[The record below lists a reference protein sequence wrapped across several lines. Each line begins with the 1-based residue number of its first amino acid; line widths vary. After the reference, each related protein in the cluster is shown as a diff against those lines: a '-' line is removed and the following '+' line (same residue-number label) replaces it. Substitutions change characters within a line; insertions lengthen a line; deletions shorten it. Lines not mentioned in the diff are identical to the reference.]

1 MADIRI
7 KDLATTAASS
17 ASDDYV
23 AIDGS
28 ANGTR
33 KLSAYNPSFGGT
45 GTFGGA
51 VTINSN
57 VSYIGKSGSGNGGNW
72 RFVSDDGTTR
82 WLAGLL
88 GTGGETTFSIYDL
101 VNSRQTL
108 ALTAAGNATLAGNLT
123 VSGTGT
129 SSIAGNLLVGTTTDG
144 GQKLQVA
151 GTAYVSGD
159 ATFAGTGAQSIAGV
173 VKFSAPS
180 NIGAGTYAWIGGDGS
195 TGMFLNAPT
204 GSTVQFG
211 VNNSGKLIVNST
223 TIKIVSIP
231 TSSAGLPAGSVW
243 NDGGT
248 LKIV

>member
-23 AIDGS
+23 AIDGAS
-28 ANGTR
+28 NGTR
-33 KLSAYNPSFGGT
+33 KLSAYSP
-45 GTFGGA
+45 TFG
-51 VTINSN
+51 
-57 VSYIGKSGSGNGGNW
+57 
-72 RFVSDDGTTR
+72 
-82 WLAGLL
+82 
-88 GTGGETTFSIYDL
+88 
-101 VNSRQTL
+101 
-108 ALTAAGNATLAGNLT
+108 GNLT
-123 VSGTGT
+123 VSGTGYVG
-129 SSIAGNLLVGTTTDG
+129 GNFRSDGYQLVGGATTLFIGGERQAIYSATTDTYSAWQQSSG
-144 GQKLQVA
+144 ITAVFGVNASGAYA
-151 GTAYVSGD
+151 GSFTNQSFILRTNNNPALTLDSSQN